1 MKKPDTIYLYRI
13 THIDNLDFILKS
25 KKICCPNSKNSDPS
39 FIGIGDSSLIQSRKS
54 IQIPIVP
61 NGDFSDY
68 VAFYF
73 SPRSPMLYNIQKGF
87 NNVTKRNPEDIIYLI
102 TNFDT
107 VKENKSEFVFTDG
120 HTYHSLSQFF
130 NQEIDFKEV
139 DWKTVNLVKWNDTED
154 DPDRKRKK
162 QAEFLIHNEVPI
174 SMISAIVVF
183 NENAKTNIL
192 TKIAENNIECNVIV
206 KPSLYYK

>member
-1 MKKPDTIYLYRI
+1 MKRPDTIYLYRI

-25 KKICCPNSKNSDPS
+25 KMICCPNSKNSDS
-39 FIGIGDSSLIQSRKS
+39 NFIGIGDSSLIQSRKS
-54 IQIPIVP
+54 KQIPIAP

-73 SPRSPMLYNIQKGF
+73 GARSPMLYNIQNGY
-87 NNVTKRNPEDIIYLI
+87 NNVTKRKPEDIVYLI
-102 TNFDT
+102 TNFET

-120 HTYHSLSQFF
+120 HGYHNFSQFF
-130 NQEIDFKEV
+130 NQEIDLKEV
-139 DWKTVNLVKWNDTED
+139 DWKMVNLIRWNDTED

-174 SMISAIVVF
+174 SMIGVIVVY
-183 NENAKTNIL
+183 NEDVKTNIL
-192 TKIAENNIECNVIV
+192 TKLADNNIECNVVV
-206 KPSLYYK
+206 KSKLYY

>member
-1 MKKPDTIYLYRI
+1 MKIPDTIYLYRI

-25 KKICCPNSKNSDPS
+25 KVISCPNSDNCDPN

-54 IQIPIVP
+54 RKIPIVP

-73 SPRSPMLYNIQKGF
+73 GARSPMLYNIQKGF

-102 TNFDT
+102 SNFEK

-120 HTYHSLSQFF
+120 HGYHNFSQFF
-130 NQEIDFKEV
+130 NQEKDLKEI
-139 DWKTVNLVKWNDTED
+139 DWKTVNLIRWNDTED

-174 SMISAIVVF
+174 SILGVIAVY
-183 NENAKTNIL
+183 NENAQTKIL
-192 TKIAENNIECNVIV
+192 TKLADNNIECNVVI
-206 KPSLYYK
+206 KSNLYY

>member
-25 KKICCPNSKNSDPS
+25 KLICCQNSDNSDPN

-54 IQIPIVP
+54 RQIPIVP

-73 SPRSPMLYNIQKGF
+73 GARSPMLYNIQKGF

-102 TNFDT
+102 TNVDT

-120 HTYHSLSQFF
+120 HGYHHFSQFF
-130 NQEIDFKEV
+130 NQEEDLKEI
-139 DWKTVNLVKWNDTED
+139 DWKTVNLVRWYDTED
-154 DPDRKRKK
+154 DPDRKRRK

-174 SMISAIVVF
+174 SMISVIVVY
-183 NENAKTNIL
+183 NENTKTKIL
-192 TKIAENNIECNVIV
+192 TKLTENNIECNVV
-206 KPSLYYK
+206 VESDLYY

>member
-1 MKKPDTIYLYRI
+1 MKIPDTIYLYRI

-25 KKICCPNSKNSDPS
+25 KVISCPNSDNCDPN

-54 IQIPIVP
+54 KQIPIVP

-73 SPRSPMLYNIQKGF
+73 GARSPMLYNIKNGFKG
-87 NNVTKRNPEDIIYLI
+87 VTKRKSEDIIYLI
-102 TNFDT
+102 TNFKT
-107 VKENKSEFVFTDG
+107 VQENKSKFVFTDG
-120 HTYHSLSQFF
+120 HGYHNFSQFF
-130 NQEIDFKEV
+130 NKETDLKEV
-139 DWKTVNLVKWNDTED
+139 DWKIVNGIQWYDTEE

-174 SMISAIVVF
+174 SMIGVIVVY
-183 NENAKTNIL
+183 NENKKTEIL
-192 TKIAENNIECNVIV
+192 NKLTENNIECNVVV
-206 KPSLYYK
+206 KPNLYY